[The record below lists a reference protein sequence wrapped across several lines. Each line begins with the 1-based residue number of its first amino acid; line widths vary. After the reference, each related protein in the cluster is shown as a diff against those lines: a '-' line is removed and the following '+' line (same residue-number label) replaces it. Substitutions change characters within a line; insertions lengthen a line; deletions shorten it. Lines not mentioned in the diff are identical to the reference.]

1 LRSYRWSNDL
11 LTLFL
16 QSRNVAVPKESR
28 HDHQALVD
36 LVIKSAK
43 LPIVPIKRSPVS
55 ILDLLTLQQLG
66 YYLRDKRGHPI
77 NSNSAWLRWA
87 PPKMGRVKRNALRDF
102 AVSEYETLIASD
114 QKELDLFD
122 HSIADTLCQDIT
134 IALKPE
140 NGEADHESIMGVYLL
155 DDDIE

>member
-1 LRSYRWSNDL
+1 
-11 LTLFL
+11 
-16 QSRNVAVPKESR
+16 
-28 HDHQALVD
+28 
-36 LVIKSAK
+36 
-43 LPIVPIKRSPVS
+43 
-55 ILDLLTLQQLG
+55 
-66 YYLRDKRGHPI
+66 
-77 NSNSAWLRWA
+77 
-87 PPKMGRVKRNALRDF
+87 MGRVKRNALRDF